1 METTSLVMVGQH
13 SFGKGRVI
21 GVIGLK
27 SDEGGPRDCDCLGP
41 GYQHHQKPG
50 VWQEHHLLFGSY
62 PDDPDLVAIGCKL
75 VLVLMVLGISRTGR
89 VIHRMRGMLRTC
101 IAWRGAPA

>member
-1 METTSLVMVGQH
+1 METTSLVMVGQLIV
-13 SFGKGRVI
+13 GKERVI
-21 GVIGLK
+21 GMIELT
-27 SDEGGPRDCDCLGP
+27 SDEGGTRNCDCPGP
-41 GYQHHQKPG
+41 GHQHHQEPG